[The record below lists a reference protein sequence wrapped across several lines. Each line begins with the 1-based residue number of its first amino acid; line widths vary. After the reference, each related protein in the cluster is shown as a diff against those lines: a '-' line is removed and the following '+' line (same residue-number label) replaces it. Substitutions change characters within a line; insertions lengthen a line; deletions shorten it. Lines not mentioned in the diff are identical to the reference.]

1 MITNLRMEALVGD
14 GSLTQLTEVGSVLIN
29 LIGLVLVLG
38 PGSQS
43 VVAGGFLVLLVEIVG
58 GVVAV
63 LVLPGLNISAV
74 NEGPRRFH
82 SQCMV
87 KACTKALALLSIKT

>member
-1 MITNLRMEALVGD
+1 M
-14 GSLTQLTEVGSVLIN
+14 
-29 LIGLVLVLG
+29 VLG
-38 PGSQS
+38 AGPQS

-74 NEGPRRFH
+74 NVGPRRFH
-82 SQCMV
+82 RTV
-87 KACTKALALLSIKT
+87 LEKTLTRAFIIKNLLRHYTFYAIW

>member
-1 MITNLRMEALVGD
+1 M
-14 GSLTQLTEVGSVLIN
+14 IN
-29 LIGLVLVLG
+29 LIGLVVVLG
-38 PGSQS
+38 PGPQS

-74 NEGPRRFH
+74 NEGPVREDFTGP
-82 SQCMV
+82 SPE
-87 KACTKALALLSIKT
+87 KALTSTRALSLLKAPTRAFIIKNLLRHYTMR